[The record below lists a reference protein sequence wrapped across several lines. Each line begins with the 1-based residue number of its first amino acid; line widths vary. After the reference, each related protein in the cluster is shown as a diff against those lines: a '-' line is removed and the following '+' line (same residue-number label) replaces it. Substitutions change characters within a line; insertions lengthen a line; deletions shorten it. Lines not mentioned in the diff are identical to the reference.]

1 MSGKPLAGQ
10 RAVVTGASSG
20 IGKAIALAFAEAG
33 AAVVV
38 NHHSDVEA
46 GKAVT
51 AEILEKEG
59 RAVSVGGDVSKPC
72 RDCSTPQTAISAA
85 STSWSRTR
93 AHRRTR
99 RFWR

>member
-38 NHHSDVEA
+38 NHHSDVAA

-51 AEILEKEG
+51 AEILEK
-59 RAVSVGGDVSKPC
+59 
-72 RDCSTPQTAISAA
+72 
-85 STSWSRTR
+85 
-93 AHRRTR
+93 
-99 RFWR
+99 